1 MLSIHTIKSTIL
13 WYVKVPVNLLRN
25 LCDISK
31 TGRLNA
37 EQFAL
42 AMFLVAEKVRGK
54 PLPNELTPAMIPPS
68 LRKAYAASMSTAA
81 TPTSNV
87 TTSTSVSSLAT
98 ASQGL
103 GSAVTMET
111 STTTTSS
118 AWGTPTTSAEDASGA
133 GAGFGFG
140 SDFSAIKELD
150 NITSEIDNI
159 RK

>member
-1 MLSIHTIKSTIL
+1 MDLFTSYNLS
-13 WYVKVPVNLLRN
+13 RN

-54 PLPNELTPAMIPPS
+54 PLPNDLTPAMIPPS
-68 LRKAYAASMSTAA
+68 LRKTYLASNATSTSSA
-81 TPTSNV
+81 TIS
-87 TTSTSVSSLAT
+87 STSVSGLAISSQGAGLT
-98 ASQGL
+98 ASM
-103 GSAVTMET
+103 VT

-118 AWGTPTTSAEDASGA
+118 AWGAPIASAKDDSSSGEDT
-133 GAGFGFG
+133 GFGFG

-150 NITSEIDNI
+150 NISNEIDSI

>member
-1 MLSIHTIKSTIL
+1 MSPSIF
-13 WYVKVPVNLLRN
+13 RN
-25 LCDISK
+25 LCDISR

-68 LRKAYAASMSTAA
+68 LRQTYAASIAASSTA
-81 TPTSNV
+81 PTSSV
-87 TTSTSVSSLAT
+87 AAAASSSSTSLSGLAT
-98 ASQGL
+98 VSAGV
-103 GSAVTMET
+103 GSLVATAT

-118 AWGTPTTSAEDASGA
+118 AWGAPIISSGS
-133 GAGFGFG
+133 GDSEGFGFG

-150 NITSEIDNI
+150 NITNEIDSI